1 MKRFFL
7 PVLILGCSFVAASL
21 GSQASQPDPQSGV
34 QAPTQESQ
42 TPAPPATQRERDELQ
57 ARIFMAKKQY
67 PEAVQ
72 VYSKLSQENPKDAA
86 YLNYLGIALLQ
97 EGKNDEARKYF
108 DRATKVDRR
117 FADAYNNLG
126 ATYFAE
132 KNYKRAVSQYER
144 SLSLRPDAASVYTNI
159 GYAYFAEKQ
168 LPKAMQAFHKA
179 LEIDPH
185 VFEETGRAGSILS
198 YRSVADR
205 GLFNYMLAKDFA
217 QNGDAATTVVYLRRA
232 HDEGYKDV
240 GKARTDPA
248 FAKVIADPDVKAL
261 LDEIAPAPTPPPAPP
276 HS

>member
-7 PVLILGCSFVAASL
+7 LAIVLVLSVFIPSL
-21 GSQASQPDPQSGV
+21 CARPSSRRAQEDSA
-34 QAPTQESQ
+34 APT
-42 TPAPPATQRERDELQ
+42 PPATQREKDELQ

-67 PEAVQ
+67 TEAAQ
-72 VYSKLSQENPKDAA
+72 VYSKLSQESPKDPA

-97 EGKNDEARKYF
+97 DGKLNDARKYF
-108 DRATKVDRR
+108 DRATKVNRR
-117 FADAYNNLG
+117 FPDAYNNLG
-126 ATYFAE
+126 ATYYAE
-132 KNYKRAVSQYER
+132 KQYKKAISQYQR
-144 SLSLRPDAASVYTNI
+144 SLSLKPDVASVYTNI

-168 LPKAMQAFHKA
+168 IPKAMEAFHRA

-205 GLFNYMLAKDFA
+205 GLFNFMLAKDFA
-217 QNGDAATTVVYLRRA
+217 QSGDAPNTVIYLRRA
-232 HDEGYKDV
+232 HDEGYKEV

-248 FAKVIADPDVKAL
+248 FAKVIADPSVKAL
-261 LDEIAPAPTPPPAPP
+261 LDEIAPEPTPPPSPP

>member
-7 PVLILGCSFVAASL
+7 PIIVSALCFFALLLRLQARAQAPIQAPVQESSAAS
-21 GSQASQPDPQSGV
+21 
-34 QAPTQESQ
+34 
-42 TPAPPATQRERDELQ
+42 APPTTQREKDELQ
-57 ARIFMAKKQY
+57 ARIYMAKKQY
-67 PEAVQ
+67 PEAAQ
-72 VYSKLSQENPKDAA
+72 VYSKLAQENPKEAA

-108 DRATKVDRR
+108 DRATKVNRR
-117 FADAYNNLG
+117 FSDAYNNLG

-132 KNYKRAVSQYER
+132 KQYKKAISQYQR
-144 SLSLRPDAASVYTNI
+144 SLSLKPDVASVYTNV

-168 LPKAMQAFHKA
+168 IPKAMEAFHKA

-205 GLFNYMLAKDFA
+205 GLFNFMLAKDYA
-217 QNGDAATTVVYLRRA
+217 QSGDAANTIVYLRRA

-240 GKARTDPA
+240 AKARTDPA
-248 FAKVIADPDVKAL
+248 FAKVIADPNVKAL
-261 LDEIAPAPTPPPAPP
+261 LDEIAPEPTPPPAPP
-276 HS
+276 RT